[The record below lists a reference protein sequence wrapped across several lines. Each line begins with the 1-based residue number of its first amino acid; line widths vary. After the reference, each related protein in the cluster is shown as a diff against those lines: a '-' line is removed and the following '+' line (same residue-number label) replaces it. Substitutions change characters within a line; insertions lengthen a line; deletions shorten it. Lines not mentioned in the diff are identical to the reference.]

1 MSSEEARRVEEKL
14 MQFQSDGKEGS
25 YTETSTVKVTYETRK
40 RNIVLDEER
49 FEDTFLKCLI
59 CRENY
64 DDDEK
69 MPKMLPCHHTFC
81 LDCLQQMFR
90 VEGEFRQN
98 LTSAFRSM
106 PVAVKI
112 SCPSCREG
120 LIASAMEIKK
130 LPNDHTVLELVA
142 FVKQIGK
149 AQVAY
154 CSRHQLQP
162 LNFFCEPCMQPVCC
176 DCTVIDHKEINGHK
190 VENVDEAMKK
200 YSPALDKTVNQIDD
214 EQKGLEDKR
223 RALEKAFD
231 NVEQIQRELAVQ
243 IRQTFDRIRD
253 SVDERERELFDIS
266 EREIDRK
273 RTLLRDCMKMVTN
286 REAELKEQKG
296 KLLHAKENKDLVNMF
311 DLNKDAK
318 ECVDKSVDIPV
329 SKSSEDF
336 AVSFQF
342 NSRQEAGIRTNIT
355 NFGDVTF
362 KFE

>member
-1 MSSEEARRVEEKL
+1 MTTEEDRKLAEKL
-14 MQFQSDGKEGS
+14 KQFEMKDESAN
-25 YTETSTVKVTYETRK
+25 TERHLVPFEPADQRK
-40 RNIVLDEER
+40 RNLVLDEER

-69 MPKMLPCHHTFC
+69 VPKMLPCHHTFC
-81 LDCLQQMFR
+81 LDCLNQMFR
-90 VEGEFRQN
+90 VEGEFRQT
-98 LTSAFRSM
+98 LTSAFRAM

-112 SCPSCREG
+112 SCPTCREG
-120 LIASAMEIKK
+120 IIASALEIKK

-142 FVKQIGK
+142 FIKQIGK
-149 AQVAY
+149 AKVAY
-154 CSRHQLQP
+154 CSKHQLQP

-176 DCTVIDHKEINGHK
+176 DCTVLDHKESTGHE
-190 VENVDEAMKK
+190 VINVDEAMKK
-200 YSPALDKTVNQIDD
+200 YSPAIDKTLGEIDS
-214 EQKGLEDKR
+214 EKKSLEEKR
-223 RALEKAFD
+223 HALEKAFD

-253 SVDERERELFDIS
+253 SVDERERELFDLS

-273 RTLLRDCMKMVTN
+273 RTMLRDCMKLVTT
-286 REAELKEQKG
+286 RENELKQQSA
-296 KLLHAKENKDLVNMF
+296 KLTQTKDHKDLVNMF
-311 DLNKDAK
+311 DFNKAARDCLQSK
-318 ECVDKSVDIPV
+318 PDIPV

-342 NSRQEAGIRTNIT
+342 NSRQENGIRSTIA

-362 KFE
+362 KFD

>member
-1 MSSEEARRVEEKL
+1 
-14 MQFQSDGKEGS
+14 MQHYDGSLLPLDRQAEC
-25 YTETSTVKVTYETRK
+25 RK
-40 RNIVLDEER
+40 RNLVLDEER

-69 MPKMLPCHHTFC
+69 IPKMLPCHHTFC

-90 VEGEFRQN
+90 VEGEFRQT

-112 SCPSCREG
+112 SCPTCREG
-120 LIASAMEIKK
+120 IIASAMEIKK

-142 FVKQIGK
+142 FIKRIGK
-149 AQVAY
+149 AKVAY
-154 CSRHQLQP
+154 CSKHQLQP
-162 LNFFCEPCMQPVCC
+162 LNFFCEPCMKPVCC
-176 DCTVIDHKEINGHK
+176 DCTVIDHKEASGH
-190 VENVDEAMKK
+190 VVINVDEAMKN
-200 YSPALDKTVNQIDD
+200 YTPAIDKTLGDIKSEKQS
-214 EQKGLEDKR
+214 LEEKR
-223 RALEKAFD
+223 KALEKAFD

-253 SVDERERELFDIS
+253 SIDERERELFELS

-273 RTLLRDCMKMVTN
+273 RTMLRECMKMVTD
-286 REAELKEQKG
+286 REAELKQQTA
-296 KLLHAKENKDLVNMF
+296 KLVQTKDNKDLVNMF
-311 DLNKDAK
+311 DFNKSARDCLEEK
-318 ECVDKSVDIPV
+318 PDIPV

-342 NSRQEAGIRTNIT
+342 NSRQENGIRTNIAS
-355 NFGDVTF
+355 FGDVTF
-362 KFE
+362 KFD